1 MGVHLSNTQIENAIA
16 KPSTLYKQT
25 LSISARP
32 TEICPIEGYKNM
44 YQCIRLV
51 SPKNECKIIKKTH
64 NLQFFFI
71 YCNMQFAK
79 K

>member
-32 TEICPIEGYKNM
+32 TEICPIEGYKDM
-44 YQCIRLV
+44 VSDWLV
-51 SPKNECKIIKKTH
+51 PKTGAKLQKTH

-79 K
+79 NNE